1 MQEVVGLMK
10 NLSVHMMGGG
20 RGQGYGYGRGYGS
33 NDCFASGKG
42 RGMAGRG
49 DMFQCY
55 NCGQWGHKSPQCD
68 KPKRMGGDMFPLP
81 SQISSRAQDCGIEI
95 KGEAGPSR
103 LTAEEKGKTK
113 LVNIIRLDKGKDDIN
128 AMVMPVGK
136 RTTRE
141 QETSDAGPSHK
152 RGKQA
157 ETGTGKEKKKR
168 KPRRHYNTS
177 DFPLGEGQP
186 NYNLRADLVGRK
198 ADVTFRQLMEMC
210 PLLKRQ
216 WKGMVNPMKNEPT
229 KGSVRVLSLNEPP
242 DICSTIDAWHKWK
255 CIGEAYIDGAA
266 YLPAFKRTFQKL
278 SDGNAFPANPKV
290 VFGHST
296 ELCCKSVL
304 SVDPQ
309 LCVSGGGNDTGNG
322 SGSNGQGGRYNNDNS
337 GDDHSGHDHSCLFLL
352 GMLALFQSIDEGKL
366 THSHAGESEGT
377 AWQNENAHGVR
388 GEETQKLQ
396 TSSSNSDCGLK
407 KQSPNDS
414 PVQHAFPSLNDV
426 VTTQALGL
434 HEVAF
439 DVSGT
444 MAFVNECC
452 HALKAFEKLFVESLH
467 QKMAHIGW
475 NYLTGNQEMT
485 IGPLVHVD
493 VGHRDTTISGQ
504 DDCFPVEGG
513 DSNRTLN
520 INGSSDLEFEAEEM
534 SLHASGKQSPLEEP
548 NSIQSNVL
556 EEINLSFMTA
566 SDHLLQGV
574 MRWFEQLGRPPK
586 KVANLEFTPMVEQV
600 EQQESRILSSE
611 GATTALT
618 TDPETGGKPVGAKQS
633 DIDTLKRL
641 QREAFFELMKL
652 REKFEKLEQVTQ
664 ARLKQEQLGGARTHL
679 KGQVKAGTA
688 FVVIEN
694 ESIRCSRDSLELAGM
709 QTGLDVKFTFETP
722 FRENDMLITQIV
734 SGQSSSV
741 GDQSTLGG
749 PLNFGKL
756 HYVAHVS
763 EDISLSIVPLGAQG
777 QDVTEI
783 VNVLQDQGL
792 TSFSSQ
798 GSALFNHCKGSALGA
813 TVSGSK
819 FAFSFAQY
827 LSGWSNHV
835 PAMEFL
841 TEGDPLCYSTLCE
854 ILFQPTEGFI
864 LSFCGLNQ
872 YWPAPPLPSSMA
884 LHWSEMGPLIFPKI
898 KAKKDNFST
907 TLSSGSDITRLHPHW
922 EAPDLESDPATFQN
936 KGTGLLSLAVSSSLD
951 LGETLSLSGW
961 AQVERGLLQDP
972 DKGNFQWAM
981 CLAKTS
987 GASIDWGASIGGSQR
1002 NIWHVP
1008 SSSYDDYLGDDV
1020 VNLHG
1025 PQLNV
1030 EAFLKLSCGKGFT
1043 LQPGL
1048 LYVSNKSSHT
1058 PAIVVRSSW
1067 SL

>member
-1 MQEVVGLMK
+1 METLK
-10 NLSVHMMGGG
+10 LGGFV
-20 RGQGYGYGRGYGS
+20 S
-33 NDCFASGKG
+33 
-42 RGMAGRG
+42 
-49 DMFQCY
+49 
-55 NCGQWGHKSPQCD
+55 
-68 KPKRMGGDMFPLP
+68 
-81 SQISSRAQDCGIEI
+81 
-95 KGEAGPSR
+95 
-103 LTAEEKGKTK
+103 
-113 LVNIIRLDKGKDDIN
+113 
-128 AMVMPVGK
+128 
-136 RTTRE
+136 
-141 QETSDAGPSHK
+141 
-152 RGKQA
+152 
-157 ETGTGKEKKKR
+157 
-168 KPRRHYNTS
+168 
-177 DFPLGEGQP
+177 
-186 NYNLRADLVGRK
+186 
-198 ADVTFRQLMEMC
+198 
-210 PLLKRQ
+210 
-216 WKGMVNPMKNEPT
+216 
-229 KGSVRVLSLNEPP
+229 
-242 DICSTIDAWHKWK
+242 
-255 CIGEAYIDGAA
+255 AA
-266 YLPAFKRTFQKL
+266 YLPAFRRTFQKL
-278 SDGNAFPANPKV
+278 SDSNAFPANPKV
-290 VFGHST
+290 VLGHST

-337 GDDHSGHDHSCLFLL
+337 GDDHSGHDHSRLFLL
-352 GMLALFQSIDEGKL
+352 GMLALFQCIDEGQPFGHKAVYKSLCFLIWQFFSTTFPAYAQSNNCRADAGKL
-366 THSHAGESEGT
+366 THSHAGESEGI
-377 AWQNENAHGVR
+377 AWQNENAHRVR
-388 GEETQKLQ
+388 GEETEKLQ
-396 TSSSNSDCGLK
+396 TSSSNSDCGLQ
-407 KQSPNDS
+407 KQRSNDS
-414 PVQHAFPSLNDV
+414 PIQHTFPSLKDV
-426 VTTQALGL
+426 VTTQAMALR
-434 HEVAF
+434 EVAF

-444 MAFVNECC
+444 MAFVNERC
-452 HALKAFEKLFVESLH
+452 HALKAFENLFVESLH
-467 QKMAHIGW
+467 RKMAHIGW
-475 NYLTGNQEMT
+475 NYLKGNQEMT
-485 IGPLVHVD
+485 IGPLVHVGI
-493 VGHRDTTISGQ
+493 GHRDTTISGQ
-504 DDCFPVEGG
+504 DNCFPVERG

-520 INGSSDLEFEAEEM
+520 IDDSSDLEYEAEKM
-534 SLHASGKQSPLEEP
+534 SLLASGKQSPLEEP

-574 MRWFEQLGRPPK
+574 MGWFEQLGRPPK
-586 KVANLEFTPMVEQV
+586 RVANLEFTPMAEQV
-600 EQQESRILSSE
+600 EQQESRVLFSEGAPTAPKTDPETE
-611 GATTALT
+611 GATTAPK

-633 DIDTLKRL
+633 DIDTIKRL

-688 FVVIEN
+688 FVVLEN

-722 FRENDMLITQIV
+722 FRENDVLITQVV

-749 PLNFGKL
+749 PLKLGKL

-792 TSFSSQ
+792 TCFSSQ
-798 GSALFNHCKGSALGA
+798 GPALFNHCKGSALGA

-827 LSGWSNHV
+827 LSGWSNYV

-864 LSFCGLNQ
+864 FSFCGLNQ

-907 TLSSGSDITRLHPHW
+907 TLSNGSDITRLHPQW
-922 EAPDLESDPATFQN
+922 EAPDLESGPATFQN

-961 AQVERGLLQDP
+961 AQVERGGLLQGP
-972 DKGNFQWAM
+972 DKGNFQWAI

-987 GASIDWGASIGGSQR
+987 GAGIDWGASIGGSRR

-1008 SSSYDDYLGDDV
+1008 SSSYDDYSGDDI

-1030 EAFLKLSCGKGFT
+1030 EAFVKLRCGKGFT